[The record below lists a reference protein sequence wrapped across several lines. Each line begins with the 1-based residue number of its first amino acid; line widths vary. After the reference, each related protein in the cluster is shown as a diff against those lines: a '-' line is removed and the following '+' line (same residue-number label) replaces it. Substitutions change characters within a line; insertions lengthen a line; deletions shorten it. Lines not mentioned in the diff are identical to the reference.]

1 MNYQQHLIIFSE
13 LRTVNT
19 CGDATAARWN
29 LIRSL
34 SDYHHNTTT
43 TSNSR
48 GEDHVAPH
56 VLVASSLQAEMEAV
70 ISALQL
76 PHTSLQALQ
85 PASHLTAAARL
96 VSHLGWT
103 QVKIVSAQLQSRLVM
118 GPSSVVSQK
127 LSKLVIHLGWTQVKI
142 VSAQLQSKLVMRSPG
157 LDPGK
162 ISLCSDSK

>member
-1 MNYQQHLIIFSE
+1 M
-13 LRTVNT
+13 RTVNT

-34 SDYHHNTTT
+34 SDYHHNTTS
-43 TSNSR
+43 SNSR
-48 GEDHVAPH
+48 VEDHVAPH

-70 ISALQL
+70 ITALQL

-103 QVKIVSAQLQSRLVM
+103 QVK
-118 GPSSVVSQK
+118 K
-127 LSKLVIHLGWTQVKI
+127 
-142 VSAQLQSKLVMRSPG
+142 
-157 LDPGK
+157 
-162 ISLCSDSK
+162 

>member
-1 MNYQQHLIIFSE
+1 M
-13 LRTVNT
+13 NT

-34 SDYHHNTTT
+34 SDYHHNTT
-43 TSNSR
+43 R
-48 GEDHVAPH
+48 EDHVSPH

-70 ISALQL
+70 ITALQL

-103 QVKIVSAQLQSRLVM
+103 QVKIVSSQLQSRLVR
-118 GPSSVVSQK
+118 GVPRI
-127 LSKLVIHLGWTQVKI
+127 L
-142 VSAQLQSKLVMRSPG
+142 PG
-157 LDPGK
+157 GMH
-162 ISLCSDSK
+162 IFG

>member
-1 MNYQQHLIIFSE
+1 MDYQQHLNIFPE
-13 LRTVNT
+13 VRTVNT

-34 SDYHHNTTT
+34 SDYHHNTTS
-43 TSNSR
+43 SNSR
-48 GEDHVAPH
+48 GEDHVSPH

-70 ISALQL
+70 ITALQL

-103 QVKIVSAQLQSRLVM
+103 QVKIVSAQLQSRLV
-118 GPSSVVSQK
+118 S
-127 LSKLVIHLGWTQVKI
+127 HLGWPQVKI
-142 VSAQLQSKLVMRSPG
+142 ASAQLQSRLVMWSV
-157 LDPGK
+157 
-162 ISLCSDSK
+162 

>member
-1 MNYQQHLIIFSE
+1 MDKKDCPGFDSISIFKTTGIWTTNNTWISFPE
-13 LRTVNT
+13 VRTVNT

-43 TSNSR
+43 R
-48 GEDHVAPH
+48 EDHVSPH

-70 ISALQL
+70 ITALQL

-103 QVKIVSAQLQSRLVM
+103 QVKNSLSSA
-118 GPSSVVSQK
+118 
-127 LSKLVIHLGWTQVKI
+127 SK
-142 VSAQLQSKLVMRSPG
+142 
-157 LDPGK
+157 
-162 ISLCSDSK
+162 

>member
-1 MNYQQHLIIFSE
+1 MNYQQHPEYLFPE
-13 LRTVNT
+13 VRTVNT

-34 SDYHHNTTT
+34 SDYHHNT
-43 TSNSR
+43 SR
-48 GEDHVAPH
+48 EDHVSPH

-70 ISALQL
+70 ITALQL

-103 QVKIVSAQLQSRLVM
+103 QVKNLPIFPNASCWVNVISHCHLTATARLVSHLGWTQVKVVSAQLQSRLVN
-118 GPSSVVSQK
+118 GHVVS
-127 LSKLVIHLGWTQVKI
+127 
-142 VSAQLQSKLVMRSPG
+142 
-157 LDPGK
+157 
-162 ISLCSDSK
+162 

>member
-1 MNYQQHLIIFSE
+1 V
-13 LRTVNT
+13 RTVNT

-34 SDYHHNTTT
+34 SDYLHN
-43 TSNSR
+43 NSK
-48 GEDHVAPH
+48 EDHVSPH

-70 ISALQL
+70 ITALQL

-103 QVKIVSAQLQSRLVM
+103 QVKIASAQPFKVDWSMVM
-118 GPSSVVSQK
+118 WSVG
-127 LSKLVIHLGWTQVKI
+127 LTQVKI
-142 VSAQLQSKLVMRSPG
+142 VSAQLQSRLVNGHVVSG

-162 ISLCSDSK
+162 NSLCSASK